1 MTPEEQLVEAVQQND
16 LDAATRALALHPELK
31 KRLNDALPGLPFD
44 ATVIQPAVRWQNRE
58 MIALLQL
65 AGADINTKTHWWA
78 GGFSVLDFAEPAF
91 VPYLIERG
99 AKMTIHA
106 AARLGDLEE
115 VRRIVRSNKN
125 AVNARGGDGQ
135 TPLHVASTVEIA
147 EFLLDNG
154 AEIDAKDIDHESTP
168 AQYRIR
174 EHPEVARFLVSRGAK
189 TDVFLAAAVGDI
201 DRVTSIVDSDANA
214 IHATIDEKTFPMKN
228 RRAGGHIY
236 IWTLGT
242 HKRPH
247 AIAREFGHDDVFNL
261 LMSRSP
267 ESLQLTIHARMA
279 DADGVRALLIKNPRL
294 ISLLTKSERSTLAY
308 ATQDEDIA
316 AVRIL
321 LGAGWPLD
329 AGGQHNGTPLHWAAF
344 LGNAELTR
352 LILGY
357 GPNLELRDSDHHG
370 TPLEWAFHGSEHGYR
385 CDSGDFVS
393 VVNALLDAGAK
404 MPKEFPASERVRET
418 LRVRGIEA

>member
-1 MTPEEQLVEAVQQND
+1 MSPEEQLVQAVQQND
-16 LDAATRALALHPELK
+16 LDGATRALALHPELK
-31 KRLNDALPGLPFD
+31 TRLNDALPGLPFD

-58 MIALLQL
+58 MIALLQM

-115 VRRIVRSNKN
+115 VRRIVRANKN

-154 AEIDAKDIDHESTP
+154 AEIDAKDVDHESTP

-174 EHPEVARFLVSRGAK
+174 EHPDVARFLVSRGAK
-189 TDVFLAAAVGDI
+189 TDLFLAAAVGHL
-201 DRVTSIVDSDANA
+201 DRVTEILDADPQAVHAVVDE
-214 IHATIDEKTFPMKN
+214 TTFPMKN

-236 IWTLGT
+236 IWTLGK

-267 ESLQLTIHARMA
+267 ESLQLTIRARLA
-279 DADGVRALLIKNPRL
+279 DADGVRALLTKNPKL
-294 ISLLTKSERSTLAY
+294 VSSLTKSERSTLAY

-316 AVRIL
+316 AVRTL
-321 LGAGWPLD
+321 LAAGWPLD
-329 AGGQHNGTPLHWAAF
+329 AGGQHNASALHWAAF
-344 LGNAELTR
+344 LGNAELTS

-357 GPNLELRDSDHHG
+357 GPNLEAVDSDHNG
-370 TPLEWAFHGSEHGYR
+370 TPLAWALYGSVEGYR
-385 CDSGDFVS
+385 CESGDFVS

-404 MPKEFPASERVRET
+404 MPTLHVASDGVREA
-418 LRVRGIEA
+418 LRVRGVA